1 MDKLGYRIST
11 LDIASNNA
19 AVPTAKYSIDTSLFD
34 SLVDKVNECSPCSD
48 PATNSADPAD
58 SSTAAASTR
67 TLKQR
72 LTQFDDD
79 AEDAKFLA
87 DLLDRRLTEDRGEV
101 MFEVGLE
108 ADGSSMDLTD
118 DDVAK
123 VTATLTKVVQMPQVA
138 SFVQLL
144 VDTGAPVSLQSEKTF
159 AREFSLAQI
168 ESTSAANPKRAGQA
182 KAANAVEQEK
192 AMPTP
197 AVPSSVRGRTAY
209 YLIRRKP
216 DGVEQILEVRVAV
229 VGNVDAGKSTMLG
242 VLTQGRL
249 DDGRGKARVALFRHQ
264 HEIESGRT
272 SSVGLEILGFDKTT
286 GAPVRHTDPNRKVSW
301 DAVCERSSKLI
312 SFLDLAGHEKYLKTT
327 VFGMAGGAPDY
338 VMLMVA
344 ANAGLSGMAK
354 EHLGLAL
361 ALGIPVFVVI
371 TKIDMCPPNVLDGT
385 LKQLTKVLRSSGCR
399 KLPIAIRD
407 RNSVLM
413 AASRFV
419 GQRVCPIFQISN
431 VTGEG
436 IDSLQ
441 TFLNVLP
448 LNRCFSAPV
457 STPAQANSDATAA
470 AAAKGKA
477 VDKGKKVVGPAAG
490 EVQAKMQF
498 DISEIFVVPFVGTI
512 VSGVVASG
520 TLKPGDPVWLGPDYN
535 GHFLQTAVRT
545 IQRKRVDAQAA
556 YTGQSVS
563 LWLKKITRS
572 QVRKG
577 MVLLGR
583 NEQHSEEPYSS
594 KSFEAEVV
602 VLYHSTTI
610 SSRYQAMVHCG
621 SVRQTA
627 RVLAIEQADG
637 SSETLRTGDRAR
649 VVFQF
654 IRHPEYLTEGTR
666 LIFREGRTKGVG
678 KVLRVLSKAEEF
690 EAVSKATKG
699 TMVFDQR
706 SLKVFNEGVRHKA
719 ASAANAAAGTSAT
732 TADSSAV
739 TKKVPKLPMKS

>member
-1 MDKLGYRIST
+1 MMDKLGYRIST
-11 LDIASNNA
+11 LDITRNNA
-19 AVPTAKYSIDTSLFD
+19 AAPAPAKYSIDTSLFD
-34 SLVDKVNECSPCSD
+34 SLVDNISTSLTCEEEMKKD
-48 PATNSADPAD
+48 A
-58 SSTAAASTR
+58 STATVP
-67 TLKQR
+67 TMKQR
-72 LTQFDDD
+72 LIGCSDDD
-79 AEDAKFLA
+79 VSFLA
-87 DLLDRRLTEDRGEV
+87 DLLNRRLTEDRGEIL
-101 MFEVGLE
+101 FEVGHE

-118 DDVAK
+118 DDVAQ
-123 VTATLTKVVQMPQVA
+123 VTAALTKATEMPQVS

-144 VDTGAPVSLQSEKTF
+144 VDTGAPATVQAEKTF
-159 AREFSLAQI
+159 AREFANG
-168 ESTSAANPKRAGQA
+168 SAKTTGI
-182 KAANAVEQEK
+182 AVEK
-192 AMPTP
+192 DKTVSAG
-197 AVPSSVRGRTAY
+197 SSVRGGRTAY

-216 DGVEQILEVRVAV
+216 EGVEQILEVRVAV
-229 VGNVDAGKSTMLG
+229 AGNVDAGKSTMLG

-249 DDGRGKARVALFRHQ
+249 DDGRGKARVALFRHP

-272 SSVGLEILGFDKTT
+272 SSVGLEILGFDRIT
-286 GAPVRHTDPNRKVSW
+286 GAPVRHTDPSRKVSW
-301 DAVCERSSKLI
+301 DTVCARSSKLI

-361 ALGIPVFVVI
+361 ALSIPVFVVI
-371 TKIDMCPPNVLDGT
+371 TKIDMCPSNVLDAT
-385 LKQLTKVLRSSGCR
+385 IKQLTKVLRSSRCR

-407 RNSVLM
+407 RSSVVM

-419 GQRVCPIFQISN
+419 SQRVCPIFQISN

-448 LNRCFSAPV
+448 LSHCYSAPI
-457 STPAQANSDATAA
+457 SHSQDDAAT
-470 AAAKGKA
+470 KGKMD
-477 VDKGKKVVGPAAG
+477 DKGKKHVAAG
-490 EVQAKMQF
+490 KAPAKMQY

-512 VSGVVASG
+512 VSGVVVSG
-520 TLKPGDPVWLGPDYN
+520 TLKPGDPVWLGPDYS
-535 GHFLQTAVRT
+535 GHFLATTIRT
-545 IQRKRVDAQAA
+545 IQRKRVDVKAA

-563 LWLKKITRS
+563 LWLKKVSRS

-577 MVLLGR
+577 MVLLDR
-583 NEQHSEEPYSS
+583 NEHSNADEPHSS
-594 KSFEAEVV
+594 QTFEAEVV

-627 RVLAIEQADG
+627 RILSIEQADA
-637 SSETLRTGDRAR
+637 SADTLRTGDCAR

-654 IRHPEYLTEGTR
+654 LRHPEYLTEGTR

-678 KVLRVLSKAEEF
+678 KVVRVLSRAEEL

-706 SLKVFNEGVRHKA
+706 SQKVINEGIRHRA
-719 ASAANAAAGTSAT
+719 ASAANAANAVAGVAKG
-732 TADSSAV
+732 SAV
-739 TKKVPKLPMKS
+739 AAAKKAPSKFSEKG

>member
-1 MDKLGYRIST
+1 MMDKLGYRITT
-11 LDIASNNA
+11 LDISGDSA
-19 AVPTAKYSIDTSLFD
+19 AMPAAKYSIDTSLFD
-34 SLVDKVNECSPCSD
+34 SLVDKVNEASSCSD
-48 PATNSADPAD
+48 PATNPAAA
-58 SSTAAASTR
+58 AAASTR
-67 TLKQR
+67 SMKQR
-72 LTQFDDD
+72 LVQFNNDDNDKD
-79 AEDAKFLA
+79 AQFLA
-87 DLLDRRLTEDRGEV
+87 ELLDRRLTEDRGEV
-101 MFEVGLE
+101 IFEVGQE
-108 ADGSSMDLTD
+108 ADGSSMDLSD
-118 DDVAK
+118 DDIAQ

-144 VDTGAPVSLQSEKTF
+144 ADTGAPAAVQSERTF
-159 AREFSLAQI
+159 AREFAESSSAQ
-168 ESTSAANPKRAGQA
+168 SASASATAAKAKGAGQGKPA
-182 KAANAVEQEK
+182 SATEQDK
-192 AMPTP
+192 TMSAPS
-197 AVPSSVRGRTAY
+197 VPSSVRGRTAY

-216 DGVEQILEVRVAV
+216 QGVEQILEVRVAV
-229 VGNVDAGKSTMLG
+229 AGNVDAGKSTMLG

-272 SSVGLEILGFDKTT
+272 SSVSLEILGFDKTT
-286 GAPVRHTDPNRKVSW
+286 GAPVRHTDPSRKVSW
-301 DAVCERSSKLI
+301 DAVCSRSSKLI

-344 ANAGLSGMAK
+344 ANAGLNGMAK

-385 LKQLTKVLRSSGCR
+385 IKQLTKVLRSSGCR
-399 KLPIAIRD
+399 KLPIAVRD
-407 RNSVLM
+407 RNSVIM

-419 GQRVCPIFQISN
+419 SQRVCPIFQISN

-448 LNRCFSAPV
+448 LNRCYSAPT
-457 STPAQANSDATAA
+457 STPAQANTDTTAA
-470 AAAKGKA
+470 T
-477 VDKGKKVVGPAAG
+477 KGKKAAG
-490 EVQAKMQF
+490 PVAGETQPKMQF
-498 DISEIFVVPFVGTI
+498 DISEVFVVPFVGTI
-512 VSGVVASG
+512 VSGVLISG
-520 TLKPGDPVWLGPDYN
+520 MLKPGDPVWLGPDYN
-535 GHFLQTAVRT
+535 GHFFQTAIRT

-563 LWLKKITRS
+563 LWLKKVTRS

-583 NEQHSEEPYSS
+583 NEHSSEEPSSS
-594 KSFEAEVV
+594 KTFEAEVV

-610 SSRYQAMVHCG
+610 SSRYQAMIHCG

-627 RVLAIEQADG
+627 RVLSIEQADG
-637 SSETLRTGDRAR
+637 SAETLRTGDRAR

-699 TMVFDQR
+699 TMVFDHR
-706 SLKVFNEGVRHKA
+706 SLKVLNEGIRHRA
-719 ASAANAAAGTSAT
+719 ANAANAAAAASAKT
-732 TADSSAV
+732 EPPAAAKKTLKHP
-739 TKKVPKLPMKS
+739 TKG

>member
-1 MDKLGYRIST
+1 MMDKLGYRISSM
-11 LDIASNNA
+11 DITNDNA
-19 AVPTAKYSIDTSLFD
+19 AGTAAKYSIDTSLFD

-58 SSTAAASTR
+58 SPTASTR

-72 LTQFDDD
+72 LTKFDDD
-79 AEDAKFLA
+79 NAEDAKFLA

-144 VDTGAPVSLQSEKTF
+144 VDTGALAVALQSEKTF
-159 AREFSLAQI
+159 AREFSLAQT
-168 ESTSAANPKRAGQA
+168 ESTPAAKPKRAGQA
-182 KAANAVEQEK
+182 KAANAIEQEK
-192 AMPTP
+192 DMPTP
-197 AVPSSVRGRTAY
+197 AVPSSVKGRTVY

-385 LKQLTKVLRSSGCR
+385 IKQLTKVLRSSGCR

-413 AASRFV
+413 AASRF
-419 GQRVCPIFQISN
+419 
-431 VTGEG
+431 
-436 IDSLQ
+436 
-441 TFLNVLP
+441 
-448 LNRCFSAPV
+448 
-457 STPAQANSDATAA
+457 
-470 AAAKGKA
+470 
-477 VDKGKKVVGPAAG
+477 
-490 EVQAKMQF
+490 
-498 DISEIFVVPFVGTI
+498 
-512 VSGVVASG
+512 
-520 TLKPGDPVWLGPDYN
+520 
-535 GHFLQTAVRT
+535 
-545 IQRKRVDAQAA
+545 
-556 YTGQSVS
+556 
-563 LWLKKITRS
+563 
-572 QVRKG
+572 
-577 MVLLGR
+577 
-583 NEQHSEEPYSS
+583 
-594 KSFEAEVV
+594 
-602 VLYHSTTI
+602 
-610 SSRYQAMVHCG
+610 
-621 SVRQTA
+621 
-627 RVLAIEQADG
+627 
-637 SSETLRTGDRAR
+637 
-649 VVFQF
+649 
-654 IRHPEYLTEGTR
+654 
-666 LIFREGRTKGVG
+666 
-678 KVLRVLSKAEEF
+678 
-690 EAVSKATKG
+690 
-699 TMVFDQR
+699 
-706 SLKVFNEGVRHKA
+706 
-719 ASAANAAAGTSAT
+719 
-732 TADSSAV
+732 
-739 TKKVPKLPMKS
+739 